1 MDPCQ
6 LGQHL
11 MDPLQLELVLLD
23 PLFLVHP
30 VHLVPLVQLDPL
42 VLVQL
47 DPLFLVL
54 LVLQVPLFLVLQL
67 LDLLMEA
74 SLNHQDRDDK
84 LKSDKVLIRRI
95 GFHIQ
100 INLFNNIT
108 YCRCFL
114 PRKQFRWV
122 VCWFSTLFYS
132 SSC

>member
-1 MDPCQ
+1 MDLCQ
-6 LGQHL
+6 LGQPL
-11 MDPLQLELVLLD
+11 MDPLKLELVLLD
-23 PLFLVHP
+23 PLFL

-42 VLVQL
+42 VLVLL

-114 PRKQFRWV
+114 PLKRFRWV